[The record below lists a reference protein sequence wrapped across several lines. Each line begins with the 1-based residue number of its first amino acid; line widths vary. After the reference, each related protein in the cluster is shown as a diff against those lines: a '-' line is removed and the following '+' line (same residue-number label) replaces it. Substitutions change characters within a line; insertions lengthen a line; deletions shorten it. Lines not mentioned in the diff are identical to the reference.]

1 MVSGTRIIGIVLSV
15 ETQLECAEVQFED
28 YNHVY
33 MCAVGKL
40 WYIKYYL
47 YLYCILNPFLE
58 LYEGKK
64 VATANA
70 LYCYDNQ
77 YGQYY
82 IICVN
87 WGLYFKDEELEI
99 MSTFRARASG
109 AVVSNIPKQ
118 FE

>member
-28 YNHVY
+28 YTHVY

-40 WYIKYYL
+40 WYIKYYF

-70 LYCYDNQ
+70 LYCYDNHD
-77 YGQYY
+77 GHSY
-82 IICVN
+82 IICGN
-87 WGLYFKDEELEI
+87 QALYFKDEEMAL
-99 MSTFRARASG
+99 MSSL
-109 AVVSNIPKQ
+109 
-118 FE
+118 

>member
-1 MVSGTRIIGIVLSV
+1 MRIHVLWEKAATPNTIWIEIVLSSHFWIY
-15 ETQLECAEVQFED
+15 EVQRVLIF
-28 YNHVY
+28 
-33 MCAVGKL
+33 
-40 WYIKYYL
+40 
-47 YLYCILNPFLE
+47 
-58 LYEGKK
+58 
-64 VATANA
+64 NA

-99 MSTFRARASG
+99 MSTFQARASG